1 MPKVEQFPYEI
12 SEAEEKRIADTPK
25 QLGNDDKPLHSI
37 MFQQV
42 EVTIERSWTGGN
54 SVGFSFEEDAPMD
67 NGYKIIWNMKSEWD
81 EQANKPK
88 AYKAKDGQEGTP
100 SDALTWVEGDKVK
113 VALSRRDY
121 WHRTK
126 QESTP
131 KGVIAWGVKV
141 GSSADSS
148 DAPAAPVARSYDQ
161 NRPAALGMT
170 ANMLSAMS
178 NAGNTEKIGVT
189 SESAWAIL
197 KDVMICNLEG
207 RPLDEALEPLLSLL
221 VPAVTT
227 VTGDLTV
234 SGTTAEESPMVQA
247 AVEAGGVIT
256 EVTENEEVQTVKW

>member
-12 SEAEEKRIADTPK
+12 TEAEETRIADAPK

-42 EVTIERSWTGGN
+42 EVTIERAWTGGN
-54 SVGFSFEEDAPMD
+54 SVGFSFEEDVPMD
-67 NGYKIIWNMKSEWD
+67 NGYKLIWNMKSEWD

-88 AYKAKDGQEGTP
+88 DYKAKNGQEGTP

-131 KGVIAWGVKV
+131 KGVVAWGVKV
-141 GSSADSS
+141 GSNAGSS
-148 DAPAAPVARSYDQ
+148 DAPTAGTYTVSGSQ

-170 ANMLSAMS
+170 ANMLTAIA
-178 NAGNTEKIGVT
+178 NAGKTEEIGVT
-189 SESAWAIL
+189 KESAWTII
-197 KDVMICNLEG
+197 KNVMLANLESQ
-207 RPLDEALEPLLSLL
+207 PLDEPLSALHTLLTP
-221 VPAVTT
+221 VV
-227 VTGDLTV
+227 DLADV
-234 SGTTAEESPMVQA
+234 DSSMVEA
-247 AVEAGGVIT
+247 AVEAGAVVEKT
-256 EVTENEEVQTVKW
+256 EEFKW

>member
-25 QLGNDDKPLHSI
+25 QLGNDDKTLHSI

-42 EVTIERSWTGGN
+42 EVTIEKVFDGG
-54 SVGFSFEEDAPMD
+54 FQFQEDPYVMS

-113 VALSRRDY
+113 VALSRRDF
-121 WHRTK
+121 WHVNN

-170 ANMLSAMS
+170 ANMLSAMA

-221 VPAVTT
+221 VPV
-227 VTGDLTV
+227 V
-234 SGTTAEESPMVQA
+234 AEESPMVQA

-256 EVTENEEVQTVKW
+256 EVTENEEVQTIKW

>member
-12 SEAEEKRIADTPK
+12 TEAEEKRIADTPK

-42 EVTIERSWTGGN
+42 EVTIEKVFDGG
-54 SVGFSFEEDAPMD
+54 FQFQEDPYVMD

-81 EQANKPK
+81 DKANKPK
-88 AYKAKDGQEGTP
+88 TYKAKDGQGGTP
-100 SDALTWVEGDKVK
+100 SDARTWDVGDRVK
-113 VALSRRDY
+113 VAMSRRDY
-121 WHRTK
+121 WHVNN

-141 GSSADSS
+141 GSSANSS

-207 RPLDEALEPLLSLL
+207 RPLDEALSTLHSLL
-221 VPAVTT
+221 VPA
-227 VTGDLTV
+227 
-234 SGTTAEESPMVQA
+234 AEEESPMVQA

>member
-1 MPKVEQFPYEI
+1 MPRVEQFPYEI

-54 SVGFSFEEDAPMD
+54 SVGFSFEEDVPMD

-121 WHRTK
+121 WHKTK
-126 QESTP
+126 QESTIFTH
-131 KGVIAWGVKV
+131 KSRRAKHARTLNQASDRTVGHLKFQQLDTLQYVI
-141 GSSADSS
+141 
-148 DAPAAPVARSYDQ
+148 
-161 NRPAALGMT
+161 
-170 ANMLSAMS
+170 
-178 NAGNTEKIGVT
+178 
-189 SESAWAIL
+189 
-197 KDVMICNLEG
+197 
-207 RPLDEALEPLLSLL
+207 
-221 VPAVTT
+221 
-227 VTGDLTV
+227 
-234 SGTTAEESPMVQA
+234 
-247 AVEAGGVIT
+247 
-256 EVTENEEVQTVKW
+256 

>member
-1 MPKVEQFPYEI
+1 MPKVDQFPYEI

-42 EVTIERSWTGGN
+42 EVTIEKVFDGG
-54 SVGFSFEEDAPMD
+54 FQFQEDPYVMD

-81 EQANKPK
+81 DQANKPK
-88 AYKAKDGQEGTP
+88 PYKAKDGQVGTP
-100 SDALTWVEGDKVK
+100 SDALTWVEGDRVK

-207 RPLDEALEPLLSLL
+207 RPLDEALSTLHSLL
-221 VPAVTT
+221 VPAA
-227 VTGDLTV
+227 
-234 SGTTAEESPMVQA
+234 AEESPMVQA

>member
-12 SEAEEKRIADTPK
+12 TQAEETRIADTPK

-42 EVTIERSWTGGN
+42 EVTIERTWTGGN
-54 SVGFSFEEDAPMD
+54 SVGFSFEEDVPMD

-131 KGVIAWGVKV
+131 KGVVAWGVKV
-141 GSSADSS
+141 GSNAGSS
-148 DAPAAPVARSYDQ
+148 DAPAAGTYTVTGSQ

-170 ANMLSAMS
+170 ANMLTAIA
-178 NAGNTEKIGVT
+178 NAGKTKEIGVT
-189 SESAWAIL
+189 KESAWTII
-197 KDVMICNLEG
+197 KNVMLANLENQ
-207 RPLDEALEPLLSLL
+207 PLDEPLSALHTLLTP
-221 VPAVTT
+221 VV
-227 VTGDLTV
+227 DLADV
-234 SGTTAEESPMVQA
+234 DSSMVEA
-247 AVEAGGVIT
+247 AVEAGA
-256 EVTENEEVQTVKW
+256 VKEDVETLKW